1 MALKAPNWA
10 KNAVPTRKGWTDPVT
25 GEVLVSIRFTE
36 RQITE
41 FNLLKAEKAVS
52 APAPKREKKEEVEV
66 TTELLT
72 EVPTNEDVNMLREVP
87 NLDEDLTHM
96 TKKQLLEK
104 AAELGVDV
112 SSNDTK
118 AEITAAIEA
127 K

>member
-52 APAPKREKKEEVEV
+52 APVPKQEKKEEVEV

-87 NLDEDLTHM
+87 NLDEDLAHM

>member
-25 GEVLVSIRFTE
+25 GEILVSIRFTE

-52 APAPKREKKEEVEV
+52 APAPKQEKKEEVEV

-72 EVPTNEDVNMLREVP
+72 EVPTNENVNMLREVP
-87 NLDEDLTHM
+87 NLDEDLSHM